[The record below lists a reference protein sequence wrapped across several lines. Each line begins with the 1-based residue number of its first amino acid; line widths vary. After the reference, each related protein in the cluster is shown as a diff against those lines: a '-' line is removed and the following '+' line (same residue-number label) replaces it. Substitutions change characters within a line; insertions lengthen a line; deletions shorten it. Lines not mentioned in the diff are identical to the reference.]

1 MSASR
6 YLVIKLK
13 LLISGTEYVCVSS
26 IYRKYQACAKS
37 SGGYDDDDDDDNDD
51 DDDDN
56 NNNNNNNN
64 NTVYWLQ
71 VDRHPVAVFI

>member
-26 IYRKYQACAKS
+26 IYRKYQACANS
-37 SGGYDDDDDDDNDD
+37 SGGYDDDDDDD
-51 DDDDN
+51 DDDN
-56 NNNNNNNN
+56 DNNNNNNN